1 MEGVQG
7 KIQGPG
13 DETQGT
19 GREEKGQVWYRYL
32 LQVVPLQFTAML
44 WILTETRNRIIS
56 DPTRS
61 GYTGL
66 VYWYSSLGLCC

>member
-32 LQVVPLQFTAML
+32 LQVVTGAVYCRAVDPQGGIFRGPVQD
-44 WILTETRNRIIS
+44 LT
-56 DPTRS
+56 
-61 GYTGL
+61 L
-66 VYWYSSLGLCC
+66 